1 MHTPLHT
8 PLRVGLAAV
17 FVIGAA
23 SRAHA
28 QASATPSAGISYT
41 GNYNNSY
48 GNSVS
53 NGYGSYSNGGYG
65 NASGGSFLKSPIF
78 LAQPGAITVNPHND
92 FAREGTG
99 FNLRLVTVIPTSVSG
114 FQFIVGSQFQPN
126 GTSSRLN
133 GTTGGSYFNNEP
145 SVFYGVVV
153 AIAPLGRLFD
163 NWFSF
168 SVDPLGWFGPNG
180 GGDTHHAYGN
190 DFVLEGA
197 VSFNFGRKLWGNRG
211 WVSGLSAYGML
222 DQQISDAPRN
232 ANGNRNY
239 WNPNILYGLTVPLAG
254 LH

>member
-1 MHTPLHT
+1 MRAS
-8 PLRVGLAAV
+8 LRVGLAAV
-17 FVIGAA
+17 LGVGIAG
-23 SRAHA
+23 HA
-28 QASATPSAGISYT
+28 QAQAFASPASSSPS
-41 GNYNNSY
+41 NNDF
-48 GNSVS
+48 NS
-53 NGYGSYSNGGYG
+53 
-65 NASGGSFLKSPIF
+65 SGGSSGGGGSDSFLKSPIF
-78 LAQPGAITVNPHND
+78 LAQPGAITVNPNNN

-114 FQFIVGSQFQPN
+114 FQFIVGTQFQPN
-126 GTSSRLN
+126 GTSTRLN
-133 GTTGGSYFNNEP
+133 GTTTGNFSNNEP
-145 SVFYGVVV
+145 ALFYGAVF
-153 AIAPLGRLFD
+153 ALAPLGRLFN

-168 SVDPLGWFGPNG
+168 SIDPLGWFGPGG

-232 ANGNRNY
+232 ANGNRTY